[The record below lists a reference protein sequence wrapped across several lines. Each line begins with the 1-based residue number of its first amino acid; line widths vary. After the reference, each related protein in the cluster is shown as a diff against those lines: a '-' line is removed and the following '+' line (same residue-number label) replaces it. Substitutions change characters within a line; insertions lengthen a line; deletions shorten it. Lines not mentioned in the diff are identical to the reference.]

1 MSMTIKKQKNSR
13 RIKKQTYKRNKHK
26 SNNKHNNKRTNKKT
40 KIMKGGRTKGKA
52 QGSSQNKKQQSKKQ
66 QPKNVK
72 NVTLKKLKCSPK
84 DNNEVN
90 DYTCYT
96 DNTLHRLRDNWNK
109 HNKGAQI
116 HTNNTREIHNQ
127 LKHKLANVCDK
138 ESCWLKQK
146 DKLGNVKDEI
156 NNSFAPEQPKEWKK
170 NPNEWLSSDEITDVM
185 KQYEKAY
192 KCFKFIGPTPI
203 DFDKRKMYGECVWDE
218 LCNLD
223 LKEMKKHGKFKIGI
237 IFNTDPHDKGGQ
249 HWISMFINIKTGL
262 IFFYDSTGDHEQPEI
277 TKLVKRLIKQ
287 GTEMKPPIHFKY
299 DTNNGIQ
306 HQKGNTECGMYSLYF
321 IVHMLKDKLSKNYMK
336 THNLDDKYISNFR
349 KIYFNDEL

>member
-26 SNNKHNNKRTNKKT
+26 SNNKRTNKKT
-40 KIMKGGRTKGKA
+40 KIMKGGSAKGKS
-52 QGSSQNKKQQSKKQ
+52 QGSSQNKKH
-66 QPKNVK
+66 QPK

-84 DNNEVN
+84 DKNEVN

-96 DNTLHRLRDNWNK
+96 DDTLHMLRDNWNK
-109 HNKGAQI
+109 HNNGAQI

-127 LKHKLANVCDK
+127 LKKKLANVCDK

-156 NNSFAPEQPKEWKK
+156 NNSFAPEQPQGWKK
-170 NPNEWLSSDEITDVM
+170 NPNEWLSSDEIIDVM

-203 DFDKRKMYGECVWDE
+203 DFDKRMMYGECVWDE

-223 LKEMKKHGKFKIGI
+223 LKEMKKQGKFKIGI

-249 HWISMFINIKTGL
+249 HWISMFINIKRGL
-262 IFFYDSTGDHEQPEI
+262 IFFYDSTGDHEQREI

-287 GTEMKPPIHFKY
+287 GTEMNPPIHFKY

-306 HQKGNTECGMYSLYF
+306 HQKGNTECGVYSLYF
-321 IVHMLKDKLSKNYMK
+321 IVHMLQDKLSKNYMK
-336 THNLDDKYISNFR
+336 THNLADKYISNFR
-349 KIYFNDEL
+349 NIYFNDEL

>member
-1 MSMTIKKQKNSR
+1 MSTTIKNQKNR
-13 RIKKQTYKRNKHK
+13 RHIKKQTHKRNKYT
-26 SNNKHNNKRTNKKT
+26 SNKGINKHINKRKNKKS
-40 KIMKGGRTKGKA
+40 KSMKGGGKA
-52 QGSSQNKKQQSKKQ
+52 KGSTQHKKHG
-66 QPKNVK
+66 PKNVK

-84 DNNEVN
+84 DKNEAN

-96 DNTLHRLRDNWNK
+96 DNTLHMLRDNWNK
-109 HNKGAQI
+109 HNKGTQI
-116 HTNNTREIHNQ
+116 HTNNTREIHKQ
-127 LKHKLANVCDK
+127 LKEKMANVCDK

-146 DKLGNVKDEI
+146 DKLGNVKGEI
-156 NNSFAPEQPKEWKK
+156 TNSFAPEQPKEWKR

-203 DFDKRKMYGECVWDE
+203 DFDKRKLYGECVWDE

-223 LKEMKKHGKFKIGI
+223 LNEMKKRGKFKIGI

-287 GTEMKPPIHFKY
+287 GSEMKPPIHFKY

-336 THNLDDKYISNFR
+336 THNLSDKYISNFR